1 MRISREYNM
10 EKIIKYHRHSMDTI
24 DTIMKSIVNLRIH
37 IAPVGFEVDRVVI
50 PALDQKADKVWLIA
64 HDNVSEDMSVK
75 YRTKVERELEKN
87 GINVEIAYANRL
99 RLSPI
104 IKAVADIIKKER
116 KNDIYVNVASG
127 SKIHSIGCMMACM
140 LFDDRRKIHPFYAQA
155 EKYPEYDGTLQQ
167 TYGVAEMHPLP
178 TYRIGTPK
186 LELIQAMR
194 IIKEAGG
201 RIQKKK
207 MAEEAEKNKIITVNA
222 RKQNFTQA
230 RFASLD
236 KNIVQPLVDTW
247 RFVEVEKVGRN
258 RWLKLTED
266 GNYAA
271 EFLL

>member
-1 MRISREYNM
+1 
-10 EKIIKYHRHSMDTI
+10 
-24 DTIMKSIVNLRIH
+24 MKSIVNLRVH
-37 IAPVGFEVDRVVI
+37 IAPVGFEVDRIVI

-75 YRTKVERELEKN
+75 YRTKVEKELEKN
-87 GINVEIAYANRL
+87 GIKVEIAYANRL

-104 IKAVADIIKKER
+104 IKTVADIIKKER

-186 LELIQAMR
+186 LELIKAMR

-236 KNIVQPLVDTW
+236 KNIVQPLVETW
-247 RFVEVEKVGRN
+247 RFIEVEKIGRN